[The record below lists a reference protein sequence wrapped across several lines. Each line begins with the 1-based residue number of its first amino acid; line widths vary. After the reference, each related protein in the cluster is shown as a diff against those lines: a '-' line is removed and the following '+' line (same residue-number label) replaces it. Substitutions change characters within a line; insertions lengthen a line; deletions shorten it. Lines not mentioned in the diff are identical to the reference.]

1 MCCAGTFRPQ
11 AHQDVIRLLELS
23 LQAFRLVLGLDI
35 LWRLRIL
42 SLGGSYQDGDGD
54 VDDADDD
61 QDGLQ
66 RSADLQ
72 RPDVCSVTGTGI
84 EM

>member
-1 MCCAGTFRPQ
+1 MMCCAGTFRPQ

-42 SLGGSYQDGDGD
+42 SLEGAIRMVMVMVMLMMLRMIKMAYS
-54 VDDADDD
+54 A
-61 QDGLQ
+61 LQ
-66 RSADLQ
+66 TCRGQKFA
-72 RPDVCSVTGTGI
+72 V
-84 EM
+84 